1 MSEHILDD
9 SSVVVKAAIALGPEP
24 GVDDLEAAL
33 TEVSA
38 TPEWIVDLL
47 DDVLLH
53 DERLQRITAR
63 SYGHPNGFAKIV
75 IHDAG
80 RSGVSVRLH
89 VWPAIEPGDVAAALL
104 RRDSAPHSHRW
115 EFASTIL
122 AGAGLLVEEY
132 RIDPEAE
139 ADRWGRF
146 VFEPARGPGLRPD
159 GSAELTS
166 TEFLVRDRDRDVYW
180 CDADT
185 IHMVGPLD
193 DEMTATLVFQ
203 GPEFRDSALVFR
215 RPDSPPDPGRTPLG
229 PDEVRRYVAQ
239 VRDAWAART
248 NGTARVST
256 DIAPL

>member
-1 MSEHILDD
+1 MNESILDD
-9 SSVVVKAAIALGPEP
+9 HSVVVKAAIALGAEP

-33 TEVSA
+33 TEVTA

-47 DDVLLH
+47 DDVLL
-53 DERLQRITAR
+53 DEQRLRQIRAR

-80 RSGVSVRLH
+80 RCGVSVRLH
-89 VWPAIEPGDVAAALL
+89 VWPAIEPGDVAAAKL

-122 AGAGLLVEEY
+122 AGPGLLVEEF
-132 RIDPEAE
+132 RVEPSGGGGG
-139 ADRWGRF
+139 WQSF
-146 VFEPARGPGLRPD
+146 VFEPSAGPALRPD
-159 GSAELTS
+159 GYATLTS

-193 DEMTATLVFQ
+193 DGMTATLVFQ
-203 GPEFRDSALVFR
+203 GPEFRDRALVFR
-215 RPDSPPDPGRTPLG
+215 RPDSPPDPGRTPL
-229 PDEVRRYVAQ
+229 DVEEVRKLVRQ
-239 VRDAWAART
+239 VRDAWNART
-248 NGTARVST
+248 CGAVKPST